1 VALLSPACLSF
12 DSEMQMI
19 TNHNKSRYFS
29 VQLGIFSLKV
39 FCGGWVVGGGLQV
52 TLVFCFG
59 PKHNNCSLDL
69 NLDQAEQQA
78 ESITGA
84 NPDENK

>member
-1 VALLSPACLSF
+1 MFNLQKMQTITSANHNNFLSF

-69 NLDQAEQQA
+69 NLDQAEQ
-78 ESITGA
+78 
-84 NPDENK
+84 